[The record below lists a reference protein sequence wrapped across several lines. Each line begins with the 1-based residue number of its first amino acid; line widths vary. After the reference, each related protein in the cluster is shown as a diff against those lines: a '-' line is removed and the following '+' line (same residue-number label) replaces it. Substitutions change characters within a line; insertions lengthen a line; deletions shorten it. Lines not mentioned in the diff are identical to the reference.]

1 VVVDEDTPF
10 VVPSTPGSLK
20 KRGRALW
27 RTLFS
32 GFEFDPE
39 EKDMVHEL
47 CRTLDTIDALSD
59 VIESDGTM
67 IQGST
72 GQLVLHPA
80 VAERRQ
86 QQAAFAR
93 MLQMLNLPEAE
104 GGAAMERATSSR
116 AKAAAAAR
124 WSKGSRKRA

>member
-1 VVVDEDTPF
+1 MVDNLGKHPVPATPR
-10 VVPSTPGSLK
+10 SLE

-32 GFEFDPE
+32 GFEFDLE
-39 EKDMVHEL
+39 ERDMVHEL
-47 CRTLDTIDALSD
+47 CRTLDTIDALSGRID
-59 VIESDGTM
+59 ADGTM
-67 IQGST
+67 ITGST

-86 QQAAFAR
+86 QQTSFAR

-104 GGAAMERATSSR
+104 GGVAMERATSSR
-116 AKAAAAAR
+116 ARAAADAR